1 MGHVSAALLLH
12 HANALTRTIR
22 YTLCT
27 AMQRHFTDAVVTV
40 LGLQNAAKD
49 ATHARLERCIIDV
62 RHVGSCLCS
71 CWRE

>member
-27 AMQRHFTDAVVTV
+27 AMQRHFTDAVVPV
-40 LGLQNAAKD
+40 LGLQSAAKD
-49 ATHARLERCIIDV
+49 ATRARLERCIIDV
-62 RHVGSCLCS
+62 RHLGSCLCS